1 MRLGI
6 LCGGTGWHVQD
17 LLRAATEAGH
27 SAEAVDFRRV
37 IAEVPRSHSPFEAII
52 VRTMPAG
59 SLEQIIF
66 RMDCLHAAVAA
77 ATEAPVVPLP
87 VLLAKADVKKGESI
101 AAACKACHSF
111 EKTAKPGANP
121 GPPLYGVVER
131 AVASMDG
138 YAYSD
143 VLKAK
148 GGKWNFAA
156 LDSWITNAKA
166 YVPNTKM
173 VYLQPDA
180 EKRANIIAYLNTL
193 SDSPAPLPK

>member
-1 MRLGI
+1 MASLEFNKIAGAVLGTSLFVMGVGI
-6 LCGGTGWHVQD
+6 VSEGIF
-17 LLRAATEAGH
+17 AAARPAKPGYEL
-27 SAEAVDFRRV
+27 
-37 IAEVPRSHSPFEAII
+37 
-52 VRTMPAG
+52 PAG
-59 SLEQIIF
+59 EE
-66 RMDCLHAAVAA
+66 HAAVAA

-156 LDSWITNAKA
+156 LDSWLTNAKA